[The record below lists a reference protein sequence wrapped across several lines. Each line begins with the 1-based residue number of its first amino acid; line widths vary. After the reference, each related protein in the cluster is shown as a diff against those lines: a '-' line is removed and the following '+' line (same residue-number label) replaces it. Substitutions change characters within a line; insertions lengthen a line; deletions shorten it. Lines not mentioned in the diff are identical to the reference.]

1 MNASMFIPK
10 GCLRYTPES
19 VELMLKAVLEVA
31 PNLKGT
37 QEFAQAHD
45 SLGDKLNNPKDFCTI
60 IINFAVTGEAGRRMG
75 LYPKLKGRYV
85 WDAEREGLETRILFM
100 TPEGEVILKEYYDWG
115 IQWTEFHFKEGV
127 VEKRIPELRYF
138 ISLSLIDS
146 I

>member
-1 MNASMFIPK
+1 
-10 GCLRYTPES
+10 
-19 VELMLKAVLEVA
+19 
-31 PNLKGT
+31 
-37 QEFAQAHD
+37 
-45 SLGDKLNNPKDFCTI
+45 
-60 IINFAVTGEAGRRMG
+60 MG